1 MGRYIT
7 LFLLAATVFLLNSC
21 TYVNTHKAV
30 ADRGRQCQAVIL
42 PDQENLVLYQHK
54 GDLYLQGI
62 LTNVRR
68 TGRAKITNFSVS
80 EYTSGQYIPIRKA
93 PQYYVYRK
101 LSPADIVK
109 NDHFVH
115 LPGKKLPKGA
125 KIIKQG
131 GYEIDS
137 LCCNPVTTHLQY
149 GWKSTLP
156 KGARRVRHAMVT
168 SEHQQTGSHLSN
180 TRSGFIIPVSRS
192 GANRHALYAYP
203 AAGVAFVL
211 IDVPGTIL
219 ANTVVPVAYGIAA
232 IPCSIYQKSKQLL
245 VEPEK

>member
-21 TYVNTHKAV
+21 TYVNTHNAV

-101 LSPADIVK
+101 LSSADIVK
-109 NDHFVH
+109 NDHFVQ
-115 LPGKKLPKGA
+115 LPGKKMPKGA

-156 KGARRVRHAMVT
+156 KGAKRVRHAMVT
-168 SEHQQTGSHLSN
+168 SEHQDIGTHVSI
-180 TRSGFIIPVSRS
+180 TRNGFIIPVSRPQ
-192 GANRHALYAYP
+192 ANKRAFYAYP

-211 IDVPGTIL
+211 IDVPGTVL
-219 ANTVVPVAYGIAA
+219 ANTVVPVAYGVAA
-232 IPCSIYQKSKQLL
+232 IPCSIYQQTQRQT
-245 VEPEK
+245 VPTEE